1 MAHVRVMDLQC
12 GDMYF
17 VNNYQEMLRGWTCFG
32 DLEYPGRFNRKD
44 YWRGCPKLIDVATL
58 VAVLRILRLNRVVM
72 VSWLTFSH
80 PHFLDIKSAAEI
92 YTIITIE

>member
-1 MAHVRVMDLQC
+1 MEGL
-12 GDMYF
+12 
-17 VNNYQEMLRGWTCFG
+17 
-32 DLEYPGRFNRKD
+32 
-44 YWRGCPKLIDVATL
+44 PKLIDVATL

-80 PHFLDIKSAAEI
+80 PYFLDIKSAAEI